1 MAAGAVI
8 RGCVG
13 KKKKKKKC
21 MYSVLTGAGIDVE
34 VKKFKMY
41 QDGPPFS
48 KVNFNVAPPAQ
59 FSSSLT
65 FSLSAFSSCFRIH
78 LHIIVLFSK
87 LFPPSLSPIISSG
100 HHGQQFSP
108 SACHNA
114 QPDGSKTATFKY
126 IDLER

>member
-1 MAAGAVI
+1 MLLSEAVL
-8 RGCVG
+8 V
-13 KKKKKKKC
+13 KKKRKC

-34 VKKFKMY
+34 VKKFKMC

-59 FSSSLT
+59 FSSLT

-78 LHIIVLFSK
+78 LHIVVLFSK